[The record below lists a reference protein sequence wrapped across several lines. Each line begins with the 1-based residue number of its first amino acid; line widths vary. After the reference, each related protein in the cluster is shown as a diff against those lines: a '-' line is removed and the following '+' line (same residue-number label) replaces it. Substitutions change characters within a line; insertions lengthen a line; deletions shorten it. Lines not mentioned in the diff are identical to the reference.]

1 MQNPNDEIRFTGQRE
16 RLVRDLER
24 KGIKDQAVLNAMMN
38 VPRHR
43 FFNPDLLAFA
53 YYDNAYPIG
62 AGQTISQ
69 PYTVAY
75 QTSLLKVKQGLKVLE
90 IGTGSGYQA
99 AVLCELGASVYSI
112 ERQKSLYS
120 VTPVFLK
127 KLGYYP
133 KLVYG
138 DGFEGIPAEAPFERI
153 LITAAA
159 PEVPKKLLKQLA
171 VGGLMVVPVGAESQ
185 TMMRITRISE
195 TDFEMEKFGAFA
207 FVPMLKGVE

>member
-16 RLVRDLER
+16 RLVRELER
-24 KGIKDQAVLNAMMN
+24 KGITDVSVLNAIN
-38 VPRHR
+38 KVPRHK
-43 FFNPDLLAFA
+43 FFRPDLLSFA

-75 QTSLLKVKQGLKVLE
+75 QTALLKVDKGLKVLE

-99 AVLCELGASVYSI
+99 AVLCEMGATVYSI

-120 VTPVFLK
+120 VTPVLLK
-127 KLGYYP
+127 RLGYYP

-138 DGFEGIPAEAPFERI
+138 DGFEGIPEEAPFDRI

-159 PEVPKKLLKQLA
+159 PEVPQKLLKQLN
-171 VGGLMVVPVGAESQ
+171 VGGLMVVPVGGEPQ
-185 TMMRITRISE
+185 IMMRITRISD
-195 TDFEMEKFGAFA
+195 TDFEMEKFGVFT